1 MVASAMGSVMSP
13 SDAARRS
20 RILVVE
26 DDPSIAS
33 ELVRGLKR
41 ARFDVVLVTSGEQA
55 ISAAER
61 EQVDLVVLDL
71 NLPEVSGFEVLD
83 TWRERRA
90 LPVIVLTA
98 RTELGDRIRAFD
110 LGAIDYLPKPFWME
124 ELVTRIRLRLRLA
137 EESGRRRICWDG
149 VVADLDGRVVQ
160 TASGEDLRLTSHE
173 FNVLAYLLERAGSAL
188 TRSQIAEKALPLE
201 GERTDRT
208 VDSHISHLRRKLGP
222 AGARI
227 RTVWG
232 IGYRF
237 EEIESS

>member
-1 MVASAMGSVMSP
+1 MRS
-13 SDAARRS
+13 SDASRRS

-41 ARFDVVLVTSGEQA
+41 ASFEVVLVTSGEQA
-55 ISAAER
+55 MSAPER

-71 NLPEVSGFEVLD
+71 TLPDVSGFDLLD
-83 TWRERRA
+83 AWRGRCTT
-90 LPVIVLTA
+90 PVIVLTA

-124 ELVTRIRLRLRLA
+124 ELVTRIRLRLRVT
-137 EESGRRRICWDG
+137 EETERRRICWGG
-149 VVADLDGRVVQ
+149 VIADLDGRVVQ
-160 TASGEDLRLTSHE
+160 REGGEDLRLTSHE

-188 TRSQIAEKALPLE
+188 TRAQIAERALPLD

-227 RTVWG
+227 RTIWG

-237 EEIESS
+237 EEIDET